1 VYKVLVEK
9 PGGKR
14 TLGKP
19 RCKWKDNIKTDI
31 QELERG
37 GMNWVALA
45 QDRGRWWALVNA
57 TLNFWVPLNV
67 GNILTRSEPVSFSR
81 RTLLCGVS

>member
-1 VYKVLVEK
+1 MGHVACMQERRGVYKVLVEK

-31 QELERG
+31 QELEG
-37 GMNWVALA
+37 GH
-45 QDRGRWWALVNA
+45 
-57 TLNFWVPLNV
+57 
-67 GNILTRSEPVSFSR
+67 
-81 RTLLCGVS
+81 